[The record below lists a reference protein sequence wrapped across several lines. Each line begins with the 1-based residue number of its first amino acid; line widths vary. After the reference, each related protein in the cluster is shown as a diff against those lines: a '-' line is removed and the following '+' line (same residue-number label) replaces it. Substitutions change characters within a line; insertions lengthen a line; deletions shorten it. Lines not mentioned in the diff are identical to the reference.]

1 MSIVNVAVVE
11 PMRALVAVDT
21 AAAVI
26 DPATGKTTK
35 RFAAEKAGV
44 HGGIVAAC
52 RGNLDIVSIYLANL
66 RLCRQRVPFDVL
78 LRSLPEQLAI
88 VQRQFKQQAGDAPV
102 PAMMAGTEF
111 VLAGL
116 DETKGRIRAVV
127 ATNTTDEG
135 EAWKIE
141 EIHGCMWAPGVFTP
155 DDAPCIDSPDAMKTA
170 AQRQVQ
176 AFRAVHPD
184 APIGGDLIVY
194 CLGRGRVDI
203 LNMGGIGC

>member
-1 MSIVNVAVVE
+1 MSIVNVCMVE

-21 AAAVI
+21 AAVVI
-26 DPATGKTTK
+26 DPATGKTK

-52 RGNLDIVSIYLANL
+52 RGNLDILSIYLSNL
-66 RLCRQRVPFDVL
+66 RLCRHRVPFDVL

-88 VQRQFKQQAGDAPV
+88 VQRQFKQQAGDAPI
-102 PAMMAGTEF
+102 PAMMAGAEF

-127 ATNTTDEG
+127 ATDEG

-176 AFRAVHPD
+176 SFRAVHPD

-203 LNMGGIGC
+203 LNMGSIG

>member
-1 MSIVNVAVVE
+1 MSIVNVAVIE

-127 ATNTTDEG
+127 ATDEG

-155 DDAPCIDSPDAMKTA
+155 DDAPCIDGPDAMKTA

-176 AFRAVHPD
+176 SFRAVHPD

-194 CLGRGRVDI
+194 CLGRGHVDV
-203 LNMGGIGC
+203 LNMGSIGC

>member
-1 MSIVNVAVVE
+1 MSIVNVCMVE

-44 HGGIVAAC
+44 HGGVVAAC
-52 RGNLDIVSIYLANL
+52 RGNLDIVSIYLSNL
-66 RLCRQRVPFDVL
+66 RLCRHRVPFDVL

-102 PAMMAGTEF
+102 PAMMAGAEF

-127 ATNTTDEG
+127 ATDEG

-176 AFRAVHPD
+176 SFRAVHPD

-203 LNMGGIGC
+203 LNMGSIG